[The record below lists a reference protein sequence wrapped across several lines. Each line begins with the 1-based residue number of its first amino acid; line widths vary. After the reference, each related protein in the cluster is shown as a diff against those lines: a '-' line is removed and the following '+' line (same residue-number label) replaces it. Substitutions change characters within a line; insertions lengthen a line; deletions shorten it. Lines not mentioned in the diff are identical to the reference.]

1 MLSRR
6 DLLKSVAA
14 GAAVAAVPGAA
25 RAQAK
30 KKPTLTI
37 AFPSSPETIDPHQ
50 LRSVLSGSILQLR
63 IHWNT
68 RGLVSS
74 RFGRVTP
81 FSRMMMA
88 ASL

>member
-6 DLLKSVAA
+6 DLLKSAVA

-25 RAQAK
+25 RAQTK

-50 LRSVLSGSILQLR
+50 LRSVLSGSILGLMGEGLL
-63 IHWNT
+63 T
-68 RGLVSS
+68 RDPQTMNLQPLLAS
-74 RFGRVTP
+74 RGRT
-81 FSRMMMA
+81 
-88 ASL
+88 